1 MLHPIPL
8 LMSERLMTVD
18 SAVGDQHIDYPAS
31 VASNQVVALLIAGE
45 KELEKVASQHVLP
58 CAYHQDYTNV
68 RNHLIKGVLTTLR
81 SLSDGYFDC
90 HTPQQQQRMN
100 V

>member
-8 LMSERLMTVD
+8 PAYVREIDDELLD

-45 KELEKVASQHVLP
+45 KELEKVASQQPTHSYFLALTV
-58 CAYHQDYTNV
+58 
-68 RNHLIKGVLTTLR
+68 KGETAT
-81 SLSDGYFDC
+81 
-90 HTPQQQQRMN
+90 RMYATI
-100 V
+100 